1 MTPDLTDIADHVAVL
16 AAQAAD
22 DRGGTNIQ
30 VLNVSSALGICD
42 WFVVIS
48 ASNSRMVK
56 AISDEVDRR
65 VAEEA
70 GVHSRSIEGID
81 ARDWVLIDFGDV
93 VVHIFDAEQRD
104 FYRIERLFG
113 DADRLDWQTTE
124 EALG

>member
-1 MTPDLTDIADHVAVL
+1 MTPDVTDIADTVAVL
-16 AAQAAD
+16 SAQAAQE
-22 DRGGTNIQ
+22 RGGTSIE
-30 VLNVSSALGICD
+30 VLNVAPSLGICD

-56 AISDEVDRR
+56 AIADEIDRR
-65 VAEEA
+65 VAEQA

-113 DADRLDWQTTE
+113 DAERLEWSAEDVP
-124 EALG
+124 G